1 MAELYYPMWGLEKL
15 YPMRQDVRN
24 RANMTPVKMKT
35 ERELGIGK
43 EKGKRRRDTC
53 LNSLVSKSF
62 LLVRTE

>member
-1 MAELYYPMWGLEKL
+1 MAELYYPVWGLEKV

-24 RANMTPVKMKT
+24 RANMTPVKMKI

-43 EKGKRRRDTC
+43 EKGRGEESHC
-53 LNSLVSKSF
+53 LNSLVSQSF